1 MELRAVRYVD
11 DVNDNANSKVSK
23 SALRAGTVTAASA
36 LMMLVSL
43 PAFAV
48 NPDDGDDPGPGLS
61 VAETLGLYV
70 ALPVAIFLAIS
81 ALVMLGGRTGSGK
94 QQR

>member
-1 MELRAVRYVD
+1 
-11 DVNDNANSKVSK
+11 
-23 SALRAGTVTAASA
+23 
-36 LMMLVSL
+36 MMLVSL